1 MKATTSLF
9 IAILVFA
16 SCKQTDSKPHTLVS
30 ETEQEEEEYQ
40 DGEYC
45 AEVNYY
51 NPDTGKN
58 ATYTLPVAVENGE
71 LVKLQW
77 SNGGWL
83 DNSHFTAPNITDG
96 TASFED
102 DRGRQ
107 FEVKLLEQGTCDDS
121 NSSSNEDLEEEE

>member
-1 MKATTSLF
+1 MKTRTLLF

-16 SCKQTDSKPHTLVS
+16 SCKQTDSKLNPLVS
-30 ETEQEEEEYQ
+30 ETEQTQEEYQ

-51 NPDTGKN
+51 NSDTGKN